1 MDWLMDKKI
10 PLEVWTAKT
19 ESDLNN
25 LDPYITGVTCDNIHA
40 GEILA
45 KKI

>member
-1 MDWLMDKKI
+1 MDKKI

>member
-1 MDWLMDKKI
+1 LVLRNCA
-10 PLEVWTAKT
+10 LEVWTAKT
-19 ESDLNN
+19 KEDVSN

-45 KKI
+45 KDI